1 MKTKMGQAGRSGVAV
16 VRAGV
21 VCVFVGMAMAS
32 VCGAQ
37 SAEPGASGGDGAK
50 LFQEHC
56 AGCHEPFNAV
66 RAPWPQTLQLMTAQ
80 NILQALETGKMQAQG
95 ATMSHEERFT
105 LANYLGRHETATATK
120 ANACPVTDA
129 VLKQRA
135 SRWNGWGVDIE
146 NSRYQPEAMAQLT
159 KADVKKLKVKWAYGM
174 AGATGAGGP
183 PTIIGDALYV
193 GGGDGAVHK
202 LNARTGCEYWSVI
215 PSAPART
222 AISVSDDGKLAY
234 FGDVQARAYAVDTAT
249 GKVVW
254 KTELD
259 QHPFAMITGA
269 PKLYAGK
276 LYVPVSSAEE
286 LAAANPK
293 YECCTFRGS
302 VAALD
307 AKTGAIVWQTYT
319 IPVKAAP
326 LQAEAGKAKFG
337 PSGAAVWSTP
347 TVDAAKG
354 VLYFDTGDNY
364 AETDTGTSDAVFAVS
379 LSDGKILWT
388 AQLTKDDT
396 YNIGCEL
403 PGKGNCPKN
412 AGPDFDIGA
421 PPILRTLGGGRRIL
435 IVGQKSGVVYG
446 LDPDDKGRQIWS
458 TRIGKGGKFGG
469 VEFGGAADEMKAYM
483 PLSDWAPDPKLGGGV
498 FALDVATG
506 KQIWNA
512 APVAPACTGTEGC
525 SAAQPGPATL
535 IPGVVFA
542 GSMDGHMR
550 GYDAGTGAVIWDA
563 DTTGKYETVNGVPAH
578 GGSLN
583 YAGAVV
589 AGGMV
594 YVMSGYTVSVGMP
607 GNVVVAFS
615 VEGK

>member
-1 MKTKMGQAGRSGVAV
+1 MKTKLGMGVRGGVLAAWMMALGLALAG
-16 VRAGV
+16 
-21 VCVFVGMAMAS
+21 
-32 VCGAQ
+32 GARGQ
-37 SAEPGASGGDGAK
+37 SAAPASGAGGDGAK

-56 AGCHEPFNAV
+56 AGCHAPFNAM
-66 RAPWPQTLQLMTAQ
+66 RAPWPQTLKLMTAQ
-80 NILQALETGKMQAQG
+80 NILTALETGKMQAQG
-95 ATMSHEERFT
+95 ATMSHEERFS

-135 SRWNGWGVDIE
+135 SRWNGWGVDVE
-146 NSRYQPEAMAQLT
+146 NSRYQPEAMAQLAA
-159 KADVKKLKVKWAYGM
+159 KDVAKLKVKWAYGM

-215 PSAPART
+215 PSAVVRT

-269 PKLYAGK
+269 PKLFGGS

-307 AKTGAIVWQTYT
+307 ANTGAIEWQTYT
-319 IPVKAAP
+319 IPEKAAP
-326 LQAEAGKAKFG
+326 LEAAAGKAKFG
-337 PSGAAVWSTP
+337 PSGAAVWSSP

-354 VLYFDTGDNY
+354 LLYFGTGDNY
-364 AETDTGTSDAVFAVS
+364 TDSGTETSDAIFAVS
-379 LSDGKILWT
+379 LNDGKILWT

-396 YNIGCEL
+396 YNIGCEM
-403 PGKGNCPKN
+403 PGKGNCPKD

-421 PPILRTLGGGRRIL
+421 PPILRTVGDGRRIL
-435 IVGQKSGVVYG
+435 IVGQKSGVAYG
-446 LDPDDKGRQIWS
+446 LDPDDKGREIWK
-458 TRIGKGGKFGG
+458 TRIGKGGWLGG
-469 VEFGGAADEMKAYM
+469 VEFGGAADEKKVYM
-483 PLSDWAPDPKLGGGV
+483 PLSDWMPDPKMGGGV

-512 APVAPACTGTEGC
+512 APAVPDCAGTAGC

-550 GYDAGTGAVIWDA
+550 GYDAATGAVIWDA

-589 AGGMV
+589 GGGMV
-594 YVMSGYTVSVGMP
+594 YVMSGYTVNAGMA

>member
-1 MKTKMGQAGRSGVAV
+1 MKIRMRLGLYCGAAV
-16 VRAGV
+16 VWTITVCLAV
-21 VCVFVGMAMAS
+21 VLVSAS
-32 VCGAQ
+32 ALQGQ
-37 SAEPGASGGDGAK
+37 SAATASPGEK
-50 LFQEHC
+50 LFTEHC
-56 AGCHEPFNAV
+56 ASCHAPFNAV

-80 NILQALETGKMQAQG
+80 TILAALETGKMQAQG
-95 ATMSHEERFT
+95 ATMTHEERFT

-120 ANACPVTDA
+120 ANSCP
-129 VLKQRA
+129 A
-135 SRWNGWGVDIE
+135 SPASIAAGPSAARWNGWGVDID
-146 NSRYQPEAMAQLT
+146 NSRFQPEAMAQLT
-159 KADVKKLKVKWAYGM
+159 KEDVAKLKVKWAYGM
-174 AGATGAGGP
+174 PGATGAGGQ

-215 PSAPART
+215 PSAAVRA
-222 AISVSDDGKLAY
+222 AISVSDDGKVAY

-249 GKVVW
+249 GAVIW

-259 QHPFAMITGA
+259 QHPFALITGA
-269 PKLYAGK
+269 PKLFGGR

-286 LAAANPK
+286 LGAANPA

-307 AKTGAIVWQTYT
+307 ARTGALIWQTYT
-319 IPVKAAP
+319 IPQKAAP
-326 LQAEAGKAKFG
+326 LPDGSGKAKFG
-337 PSGAAVWSTP
+337 PSGAAVWSSP
-347 TVDAAKG
+347 TIDAAKG
-354 VLYFDTGDNY
+354 VLYFGTGDNY
-364 AETDTGTSDAVFAVS
+364 AATDTGTSDAVFAVQ

-388 AQLTKDDT
+388 AQLTKGDEF
-396 YNIGCEL
+396 NIGCVI
-403 PGKGNCPKN
+403 PSKANCPN
-412 AGPDFDIGA
+412 DPGSDFDIGA
-421 PPILRTLGGGRRIL
+421 PPILRTLGGGKRIL

-446 LDPDDKGRQIWS
+446 LDPDDKAREIWK
-458 TRIGKGGKFGG
+458 TRIGKGGYLGG
-469 VEFGGAADEMKAYM
+469 VEFGGAADQKTTYM
-483 PLSDWAPDPKLGGGV
+483 TLSDWSPTDSKLGGGV
-498 FALDVATG
+498 FALDIATG
-506 KQIWNA
+506 QKIWAA
-512 APVAPACTGTEGC
+512 APVPPACTAAAGC

-550 GYDAGTGAVIWDA
+550 GYDAATGAIVWDV
-563 DTTGKYETVNGVPAH
+563 DTTGNYDTVNGVPAH

-594 YVMSGYTVSVGMP
+594 YIMSGYTTNAGMA
-607 GNVVVAFS
+607 GNVMLAFS